1 MLTFQK
7 LAGKKVELP
16 KVEVVS
22 HEEVL
27 HIGNKKADIVK
38 LLVEGIVG
46 RIGNLS

>member
-7 LAGKKVELP
+7 LAGKQIELP

-27 HIGNKKADIVK
+27 HIGNQKSDIVK

-46 RIGNLS
+46 RI